1 MHRPPDP
8 QMRSPAAGNGRANRK
23 LQCSTPQVSKY
34 SPDEIETS
42 IDVYFGRNFLGT
54 IDQVDGLH
62 YVRSADGTDLGTHKT
77 RTAAARAFSEGARD

>member
-42 IDVYFGRNFLGT
+42 VDVYFGRNFLGT

-62 YVRSADGTDLGTHKT
+62 YALCAIGRWH
-77 RTAAARAFSEGARD
+77 

>member
-1 MHRPPDP
+1 
-8 QMRSPAAGNGRANRK
+8 MRSPAAANGRANRK

-42 IDVYFGRNFLGT
+42 VDVYFGYFGRNFLGT

-62 YVRSADGTDLGTHKT
+62 YARSADGIDLGTHKT

>member
-1 MHRPPDP
+1 MRPPDP

-23 LQCSTPQVSKY
+23 MQCSPAQVSKY
-34 SPDEIETS
+34 SSDEIETS
-42 IDVYFGRNFLGT
+42 VDGYFGRNFLGA

-62 YVRSADGTDLGTHKT
+62 YARSADGTDLGTHKT

>member
-23 LQCSTPQVSKY
+23 LQCSAAPVSKY
-34 SPDEIETS
+34 SPGDIETS
-42 IDVYFGRNFLGT
+42 VDVYFGRNILGT

-62 YVRSADGTDLGTHKT
+62 YARSADGTDLGAHKT
-77 RTAAARAFSEGARD
+77 RIAAARAFSEDARD